1 MLQVKESLGGRVRVI
16 LSGAA
21 PLATHV
27 EEYLR
32 VVTCA
37 HVIQGYGMFL
47 FPPCESNV
55 SLLHFT
61 GSNCSFALYAVHLVV
76 GHFCSFVI
84 WIKSASNAFKLV

>member
-1 MLQVKESLGGRVRVI
+1 VKEGLGGRVRVI

-37 HVIQGYGMFL
+37 HVIQGYGIFL
-47 FPPCESNV
+47 FPVLWKQNLPT
-55 SLLHFT
+55 FA
-61 GSNCSFALYAVHLVV
+61 GSNCNIALSAIHLVV
-76 GHFCSFVI
+76 GHFYCFMD
-84 WIKSASNAFKLV
+84 